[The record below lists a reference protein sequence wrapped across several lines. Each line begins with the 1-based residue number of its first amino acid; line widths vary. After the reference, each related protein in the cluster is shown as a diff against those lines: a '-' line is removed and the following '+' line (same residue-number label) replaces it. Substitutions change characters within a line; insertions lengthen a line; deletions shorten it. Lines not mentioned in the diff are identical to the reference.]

1 MHFSTQKLKK
11 IHILLR
17 TARIAQDLKLT
28 KTSLLK
34 CDYDVIRIVS
44 IKSNNQANI
53 FFIKLICFVNHSKV
67 TFNIP
72 SCPKIEQLNF
82 KY

>member
-17 TARIAQDLKLT
+17 TTRIAQDLKLT

-53 FFIKLICFVNHSKV
+53 FFYQINLFCESFES
-67 TFNIP
+67 
-72 SCPKIEQLNF
+72 NF
-82 KY
+82 